1 LKTYPLRDFVNR
13 VLLVRLGVAAIA
25 AAFIT
30 GAITYAVQQERLEQQ
45 VVEIGR
51 QGISGLIRRV
61 MDIVEQQQVPP
72 LAALHQILASA
83 AEAPV
88 AYRSDRFAFVQF
100 YDRSGTVLAEESKAG
115 SRTEEAAKTWAAA
128 RPFDFPAAGEAEA
141 EMRRTADGLFVYSAM
156 PLVDRMGSV
165 RGYARGL
172 FAVSA
177 ETVEAMRGA
186 VLRTVLFVL
195 AIVFGVT
202 AILYPIIR
210 HLARRLADYSTNLL
224 EANLETLAVLGS
236 AIAKRDADTDGH
248 NYRVSLYAARLGEK
262 IGLGAAEMRGLIK
275 GSFIHD
281 VGKIGIPDAI
291 LLKPG
296 RLDEQEFRV
305 MQTHVG
311 LGVDI
316 VRRASWLSD
325 SVPVVAAHHEKFG
338 GGGYPLG
345 ARAQEIPLT
354 ARIFAIADVFD
365 ALTSER
371 PYKKP
376 LGLEETLKILEEGRG
391 AHFDPALLD
400 AFAAI
405 ARELYEKYAG
415 HEGDSLRAELIAV
428 VDRYFS
434 AGMETLRYGN
444 AESPGALRRS

>member
-1 LKTYPLRDFVNR
+1 
-13 VLLVRLGVAAIA
+13 
-25 AAFIT
+25 
-30 GAITYAVQQERLEQQ
+30 
-45 VVEIGR
+45 
-51 QGISGLIRRV
+51 
-61 MDIVEQQQVPP
+61 
-72 LAALHQILASA
+72 
-83 AEAPV
+83 
-88 AYRSDRFAFVQF
+88 
-100 YDRSGTVLAEESKAG
+100 
-115 SRTEEAAKTWAAA
+115 
-128 RPFDFPAAGEAEA
+128 
-141 EMRRTADGLFVYSAM
+141 
-156 PLVDRMGSV
+156 
-165 RGYARGL
+165 
-172 FAVSA
+172 
-177 ETVEAMRGA
+177 
-186 VLRTVLFVL
+186 
-195 AIVFGVT
+195 
-202 AILYPIIR
+202 
-210 HLARRLADYSTNLL
+210 
-224 EANLETLAVLGS
+224 
-236 AIAKRDADTDGH
+236 
-248 NYRVSLYAARLGEK
+248 
-262 IGLGAAEMRGLIK
+262 
-275 GSFIHD
+275 
-281 VGKIGIPDAI
+281 
-291 LLKPG
+291 
-296 RLDEQEFRV
+296 

-415 HEGDSLRAELIAV
+415 REGDSLRAELISV